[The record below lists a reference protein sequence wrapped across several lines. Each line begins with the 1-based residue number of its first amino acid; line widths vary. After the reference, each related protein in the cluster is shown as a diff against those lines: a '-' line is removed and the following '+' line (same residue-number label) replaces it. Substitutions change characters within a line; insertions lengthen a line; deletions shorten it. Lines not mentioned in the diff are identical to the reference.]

1 MTKEELKE
9 LNIDELEARSAAIA
23 EELANAE
30 VAPET
35 VEERNA
41 ELDLI
46 EERKK
51 EIALEIETR
60 KKDVAAVVSGQ
71 GDVIEKP
78 IQEERKMTDKEIR
91 NSKAYID
98 AFAEYIK
105 TGKDDECRALLT
117 TENDATPNGTASI
130 AVPELVYEIVKNA
143 WEKDGIMSLVK
154 KTYLKGNLKV
164 NFEISGDDA
173 VVHAEGAAAISP
185 ENLIIGMVELKPDY
199 IKKVLPVTKQIASL
213 RGEEFLRYVYEEVAY
228 RIAKKAA
235 DELLAKIVAA
245 GTASTT
251 TAVGVPVITSTTISL
266 SLIASA
272 MAQLSAEAVNP
283 VIIMNRQTWGQ
294 FKAAQAAANF
304 AYDPFEGLPVLFN
317 NSLSSFSAATTG
329 VTYAVV
335 GDLGEGALA
344 NFPNGEEIEWT
355 YDFYTRKKENIVEIM
370 GEQYVGLGIIGPNAF
385 VKITH

>member
-9 LNIDELEARSAAIA
+9 LNIEQLEERSAAIA
-23 EELANAE
+23 EELADAD

-329 VTYAVV
+329 VTYAIV

>member
-9 LNIDELEARSAAIA
+9 LNIEELEARSAAIA
-23 EELANAE
+23 EELSSPLD
-30 VAPET
+30 PEI

-46 EERKK
+46 EERKR
-51 EIALEIETR
+51 EIAQEIETR
-60 KKDVAAVVSGQ
+60 KKDVAAVIAGQ
-71 GDVIEKP
+71 GDTIETP
-78 IQEERKMTDKEIR
+78 VQEERKMTEKEIR
-91 NSKAYID
+91 NSKAYVD
-98 AFAEYIK
+98 AYADYIK
-105 TGKDDECRALLT
+105 TGKADECRALLT
-117 TENDATPNGTASI
+117 TENASNGTESI
-130 AVPELVYEIVKNA
+130 AVPDLVYEIVKTA

-173 VVHAEGAAAISP
+173 VIHAEGAAAIDP
-185 ENLIIGMVELKPDY
+185 ENLVIGMVELKPEY
-199 IKKVLPVTKQIASL
+199 IKKVLPITTEIASL
-213 RGEEFLRYVYEEVAY
+213 RGEAFLRYVYDEIAY

-235 DELLAKIVAA
+235 DTLVGKIVAA

-266 SLIASA
+266 SLVASA

-294 FKAAQAAANF
+294 FKAAQAAANY
-304 AYDPFEGLPVLFN
+304 AYDPFEGLPVVFN
-317 NSLSSFSAATTG
+317 NSISAFSAATTG
-329 VTYAVV
+329 VTYAIV

-344 NFPNGEEIEWT
+344 NFPNGEEIEWL
-355 YDFYTRKKENIVEIM
+355 YDELSRKKEDIIEIM
-370 GEQYVGLGIIGPNAF
+370 GKQYVGLGIIGPNAF
-385 VKITH
+385 VKINH